1 MKTIVRRPRNTWN
14 EFPVAFE
21 DLFNDWN
28 TGSSLNHLP
37 AVNISEDTEQY
48 KVEVNAPGFSKEDF
62 KIHVENNTLT
72 ISVEKKVVE
81 EEKADKYTRKEF
93 EYRSFERSFKLPKD
107 HINEAKISANYES
120 GILKLGL
127 PKAEEVKPKP
137 ARMIEIA

>member
-1 MKTIVRRPRNTWN
+1 MKTLVRRPRNTWN
-14 EFPVAFE
+14 EFPLTFD

-28 TGSSLNHLP
+28 SGSTRSHLP
-37 AVNISEDTEQY
+37 AVNISEDSDQY

-62 KIHVENNTLT
+62 KIHIENNTLT
-72 ISVEKKVVE
+72 ISVEKKMENVE
-81 EEKADKYTRKEF
+81 KVEKFTRKEF

-107 HINEAKISANYES
+107 HVNETNISANYES

-137 ARMIEIA
+137 ARVIEIA